1 MILLNPND
9 YVLWQFEISDKLN
22 KKYNA
27 VLINKYDKTDIKK
40 IPFGDKRYQQYFDQ
54 LGYYSNLNHND
65 KKRRLLYRKRH
76 AKDIMNKFSSGWFAY
91 YYLW

>member
-1 MILLNPND
+1 MILINPAD
-9 YVLWQFEISDKLN
+9 YKILHFEISNKKN
-22 KKYNA
+22 KKYDA
-27 VLINKYDKTDIKK
+27 ILVNKYSGDIKS
-40 IPFGDKRYQQYFDQ
+40 ISFGDTRYQQYFDQ
-54 LGYYSNLNHND
+54 LGHYAKLNHND